1 MTNEIKTMNK
11 YLSYVIMGSKLFKIF
26 MKNSEDTKLIN
37 IFAENLNKFHEHE
50 TILVD
55 KIEEVGEANTDLNFM
70 QKRVLSY
77 YKIKICSETDDFM
90 IAYEALKSMTN
101 GMTKSL
107 EFVYRFDKI
116 LPDDFISLCIKI
128 IDFYIKTI
136 EQLQEYLLLK
146 LDKNKNC

>member
-77 YKIKICSETDDFM
+77 YKIKIC
-90 IAYEALKSMTN
+90 
-101 GMTKSL
+101 
-107 EFVYRFDKI
+107 
-116 LPDDFISLCIKI
+116 
-128 IDFYIKTI
+128 
-136 EQLQEYLLLK
+136 
-146 LDKNKNC
+146 

>member
-70 QKRVLSY
+70 
-77 YKIKICSETDDFM
+77 
-90 IAYEALKSMTN
+90 
-101 GMTKSL
+101 
-107 EFVYRFDKI
+107 
-116 LPDDFISLCIKI
+116 
-128 IDFYIKTI
+128 
-136 EQLQEYLLLK
+136 
-146 LDKNKNC
+146 

>member
-70 QKRVLSY
+70 KKEFYL
-77 YKIKICSETDDFM
+77 I
-90 IAYEALKSMTN
+90 
-101 GMTKSL
+101 TKSK
-107 EFVYRFDKI
+107 FVQKQMI
-116 LPDDFISLCIKI
+116 L
-128 IDFYIKTI
+128 
-136 EQLQEYLLLK
+136 
-146 LDKNKNC
+146 